1 MSKLVRGVMVA
12 ATAVALA
19 TGAPAAA
26 FAAAGDSGSSTG
38 SLDSRS
44 LTCQIKTLLEYGT
57 LSAGE
62 SAMWNIP
69 ECSPFWQG

>member
-1 MSKLVRGVMVA
+1 MA
-12 ATAVALA
+12 ATAVAL
-19 TGAPAAA
+19 TSGASAVAS
-26 FAAAGDSGSSTG
+26 AAAGDSGSSTG

-44 LTCQIKTLLEYGT
+44 LTCQIKTLMEYGT